1 MWFDNILSIISPDFF
16 YAVIRMATP
25 VILAAIGEVYLQR
38 SGIFNIG
45 IEAMMI
51 FGAFFGVLGAALT
64 GSSWSGVLFALLS
77 GIIVGLIFGFLV
89 ITLRADQAV
98 TGTAFSIIG
107 LGLTSFLVRVIW
119 GIRPLP
125 VQVNMIEPWSIPV
138 LSKIPIIGHIFF
150 EHTPF
155 VYFMYLMIVLSTI
168 VLFKTTW
175 GLKIRSIGEN
185 PRAAASLGI
194 NVLGW
199 RYICCVIEGSLA
211 ALGGAM
217 LSLADLNMF
226 VDNMSGGRGYLAMAA
241 VILGRWNPIG
251 AVVGGLVFGAGNAL
265 QMRLQAIGVPIP
277 NNLLLIMPYL
287 LAFIIVVTF
296 HSKSSA
302 PVALGT
308 TYEKE
313 ATVV

>member
-1 MWFDNILSIISPDFF
+1 MGSENILSLFSADFF

-51 FGAFFGVLGAALT
+51 FGAFFGVLGAAIT
-64 GSSWSGVLFALLS
+64 GGAWSGVLFAILS
-77 GIIVGLIFGFLV
+77 GVLAGLIFGFLV

-98 TGTAFSIIG
+98 TGTAMSIIG

-125 VQVNMIEPWSIPV
+125 VQVNMIGIWPIPV
-138 LSKIPIIGHIFF
+138 LSKIPFIGHILFD
-150 EHTPF
+150 HTPF
-155 VYFMYLMIVLSTI
+155 VYITYLLVGIATF
-168 VLFKTTW
+168 VLFRTTW
-175 GLKIRSIGEN
+175 GLKIRAIGEN
-185 PRAAASLGI
+185 PRAAATLGI
-194 NVLGW
+194 NVIGW
-199 RYICCVIEGSLA
+199 RYICCILEGGLA
-211 ALGGAM
+211 AIGGAM

-251 AVVGGLVFGAGNAL
+251 AAIGGIVFGAGNAL

-287 LAFIIVVTF
+287 LAFLIVVSF

-302 PVALGT
+302 PSAIGT
-308 TYEKE
+308 AYEKE
-313 ATVV
+313 ATVE